1 MALLKRKIDKF
12 LQDWKLNK
20 ERKPLIIKG
29 ARQIGKTTSILDFA
43 KNNYENV
50 VYINFI
56 SDLRYQGCF
65 QKGFDVETIVKELS
79 FVNPDFQ
86 FVKNKTII
94 ILDEIQ
100 AYPDASTCLKFFA
113 LDKRFDVICIGNIT
127 GEYYK
132 KVTSN
137 SAGYKTEY
145 TMHSLDFEEF
155 LWANGYQEWQIK
167 DIFENMINQKPFS
180 KNEFNV
186 LSSLFNDFIFVGG
199 FPRIVKIY
207 IEQKHFSNLLNM
219 QKSVLE
225 NNIFQIN
232 SQKKN
237 TAIKKT
243 LKVYE
248 SISPFLGKENKRFM
262 FSKVEHNARFRDY
275 FSTMEWLKDS
285 GLINISYLLN
295 NVEFPFLANY
305 DSSQFKIYHHD
316 TSLLIASLDKETQDD
331 LRIRKNLN
339 TYKGAIYEN
348 IVAESLRKQEYDLF
362 YWKNPK
368 STIEIDFIVRDMDYI
383 VPLEIKANNK
393 KATSLINFLELF
405 KNKNVKY
412 GIKFA
417 NSNIGFKNN
426 IYTFPYFC
434 IFMLRNFLKDLALKR
449 K

>member
-56 SDLRYQGCF
+56 SDLRYLGCF

-79 FVNPDFQ
+79 FVNPNFQ

-113 LDKRFDVICIGNIT
+113 LDKKFDVICSGSLLGIQYQYI
-127 GEYYK
+127 
-132 KVTSN
+132 TSN
-137 SAGYKTEY
+137 SAGYKNEY
-145 TMHSLDFEEF
+145 TMQSLDFEEF
-155 LWANGYQEWQIK
+155 LWANGYNEKQIK
-167 DIFENMINQKPFS
+167 QIFNNMKELKPFS
-180 KNEFNV
+180 ENELKV
-186 LSSLFNDFIFVGG
+186 LFEKFNDYIIVGG
-199 FPRIVKIY
+199 MPEIVKNFIK
-207 IEQKHFSNLLNM
+207 QKNFSNILNQQKELLEVYK
-219 QKSVLE
+219 QDIGKYAESLDRYK
-225 NNIFQIN
+225 I
-232 SQKKN
+232 
-237 TAIKKT
+237 

-262 FSKVEHNARFRDY
+262 FSKVKHNARFRDY

-348 IVAESLRKQEYDLF
+348 IVAESLKKQEYDLF

-368 STIEIDFIVRDMDYI
+368 STIEIDFIVRDIDYI

-417 NSNIGFKNN
+417 NNNIGFKNN

-434 IFMLRNFLKDLALKR
+434 IFMLRDFLKDLALKR